1 MEIEKFTKWR
11 TEDGV
16 EHSSPEMAEQHIRN
30 EALCKILSQ
39 ADHMHAQ
46 EILNTLSGYAKD
58 VRAWLDAND
67 AATKAVMR
75 SRPSPP
81 TNSPI
86 TPRK

>member
-1 MEIEKFTKWR
+1 MNVETITKWR
-11 TEDGV
+11 TDDGV

-30 EALCKILSQ
+30 EALCKILSG

-67 AATKAVMR
+67 AAAEAVMR
-75 SRPSPP
+75 R
-81 TNSPI
+81 
-86 TPRK
+86 